1 MAARLG
7 AAGFR
12 QITRGR
18 VGEGGVTGTA
28 SMAIA
33 VVAALVAAAC
43 FGLTGALQ
51 HVSTRRTREHGIL
64 DPGLLVDL
72 VRQPLW
78 MASLLVNG
86 LGVALQWVALANGPL
101 TLVQPLLVTG
111 VLFGVLFS
119 TALRGVRPDAIVL
132 LGAVLCT
139 GGLALFLVV
148 AQPTAGTAAL
158 SPEAVLPFAAG
169 LGVVLALCL
178 FFAVNAPGVGRTLS
192 LATAAGVLF
201 GVTAGLAKLA
211 IEDLQ
216 RGVPALF
223 SDWPVYVMVTCGIVG
238 FLLSQNAFQAGEAL
252 SPALAVI
259 VVLDPLVGLGIG
271 LLWLGETVRTGP
283 AAILGELFGL
293 AVMITG
299 IAVLSLR
306 APQAAR
312 RVAQHRPAGL
322 PARERAR

>member
-1 MAARLG
+1 M
-7 AAGFR
+7 
-12 QITRGR
+12 
-18 VGEGGVTGTA
+18 TGTA
-28 SMAIA
+28 SMATA

-64 DPGLLVDL
+64 NPGLLLDL
-72 VRQPLW
+72 LHQPLW
-78 MASLLVNG
+78 VASLLVNG
-86 LGVALQWVALANGPL
+86 LGIVLQWVALAAGPL

-119 TALRGVRPDAIVL
+119 NALRRVRPDAIVL

-148 AQPTAGTAAL
+148 AQPTAGTAEL
-158 SPEAVLPFAAG
+158 SPGAVLPFAVG
-169 LGVVLALCL
+169 LGVVLAMCL
-178 FFAVNAPGVGRTLS
+178 FVAVNAPGVARTLS

-211 IEDLQ
+211 VDDLP
-216 RGVPALF
+216 RGLPALF
-223 SDWPVYVMVTCGIVG
+223 TDWPIYVMVTCGVVG

-283 AAILGELFGL
+283 AAILGELLGL
-293 AVMITG
+293 AVMIVG

-312 RVAQHRPAGL
+312 RVAQQRQAGL
-322 PARERAR
+322 RAVEGSR